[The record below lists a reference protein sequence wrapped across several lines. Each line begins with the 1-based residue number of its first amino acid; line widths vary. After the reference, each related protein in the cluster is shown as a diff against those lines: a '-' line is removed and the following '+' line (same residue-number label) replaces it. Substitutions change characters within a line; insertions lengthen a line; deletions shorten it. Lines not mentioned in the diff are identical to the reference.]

1 MLVRGAFK
9 QSVVAARR
17 AVFGVRFSFVKVPVP
32 AFCRNKKEQ
41 PHALAKCSTLAW
53 ASEKGPMRSSV
64 ENNASWSAENDT
76 ELPSGIASKIST
88 AVWFAVLTV
97 VAIAAGTSIMPRPK
111 VGAGA
116 ALSSV
121 ILSCGLCQGSWRRSE
136 CSRPHHPSL
145 TDIEDTR
152 VRLSASMGTLS
163 CFPQPATAASSV
175 PIVKRLSL
183 VFLNC

>member
-1 MLVRGAFK
+1 MRP
-9 QSVVAARR
+9 AASLPPCHASR
-17 AVFGVRFSFVKVPVP
+17 AAS
-32 AFCRNKKEQ
+32 
-41 PHALAKCSTLAW
+41 AKCSTLAW

-64 ENNASWSAENDT
+64 ENKNASWSAENDT

-97 VAIAAGTSIMPRPK
+97 VAIAAGTSRSCRGPRSERAPPCP
-111 VGAGA
+111 
-116 ALSSV
+116 LS
-121 ILSCGLCQGSWRRSE
+121 ILSCGVCQGSWRRSK
-136 CSRPHHPSL
+136 CSRPHHLSL

-175 PIVKRLSL
+175 PIVNDYPS
-183 VFLNC
+183 FSSTMIA